1 MHAGLK
7 YHDSAKVVCNKRNV
21 ELFESPWL
29 ITNKTIQEMYIDYLK
44 NNNAY
49 VSKGTFYSLRP
60 FYARSPT
67 EKDIEMCVCKDHLH
81 ARWAVEAFL
90 KLTKKQKITVDFC
103 SYETFLS
110 FLYSPSC
117 IATTSSEYIK
127 WTCTPDKKS
136 LCPEIKSKFEELKN
150 KLNTTCDK
158 NIIVKKVKI

>member
-1 MHAGLK
+1 
-7 YHDSAKVVCNKRNV
+7 
-21 ELFESPWL
+21 
-29 ITNKTIQEMYIDYLK
+29 
-44 NNNAY
+44 
-49 VSKGTFYSLRP
+49 
-60 FYARSPT
+60 
-67 EKDIEMCVCKDHLH
+67 MCVCKDHLH

-90 KLTKKQKITVDFC
+90 NLTKKQKITVDFC

-158 NIIVKKVKI
+158 NIIVKMLYFKTVEETTTKGKNIKKVESTSS